1 MKGVFKMTTIGE
13 RIKTRRKEL
22 KMSQQEL
29 ALLLGYKSS
38 TSIARIESGNR
49 ELPQKKIQQTA
60 EALHTSPEY
69 IMGWEEKPKDELDQ
83 GAHKI
88 KITKSDGK
96 IIVFNTSAIVK
107 AINKALE
114 NLNEPAQN
122 KVLDYINDLK
132 ENNKNLRNFVENL
145 PKNKKR

>member
-1 MKGVFKMTTIGE
+1 MTTIGE
-13 RIKTRRKEL
+13 RIKKRREEL
-22 KMSQQEL
+22 NMTQAEL
-29 ALLLGYKSS
+29 ARILGYKSR
-38 TSIARIESGNR
+38 TSVYKMELDERG
-49 ELPQKKIQQTA
+49 LPQKKIKQLA
-60 EALHTSPEY
+60 EALHTTPEY

-88 KITKSDGK
+88 KITKSDGN
-96 IIVFNTSAIVK
+96 IIVLNTSAIVK

>member
-1 MKGVFKMTTIGE
+1 MTSIGE
-13 RIKTRRKEL
+13 RIKKRREEL
-22 KMSQQEL
+22 NMTQAEL
-29 ALLLGYKSS
+29 AHILGYKSPA
-38 TSIARIESGNR
+38 SITKMELGERG
-49 ELPQKKIQQTA
+49 LPQKKIKQLA
-60 EALHTSPEY
+60 EALHTTPEY
-69 IMGWEEKPKDELDQ
+69 IMGWEEKPKDEPNQ

>member
-1 MKGVFKMTTIGE
+1 MTTIGE
-13 RIKTRRKEL
+13 RIKKRRLEL
-22 KMSQQEL
+22 GMSQDEL
-29 ALLLGYKSS
+29 ARIMGYKSRS
-38 TSIARIESGNR
+38 SINKIETQGQ
-49 ELPQKKIQQTA
+49 ELPIKRVHQLA
-60 EALHTSPEY
+60 EALHTTPEY

-83 GAHKI
+83 SAHKI

-96 IIVFNTSAIVK
+96 IIVFDTSAIVK

-114 NLNEPAQN
+114 ILNEPAQN

>member
-1 MKGVFKMTTIGE
+1 MTSIGE
-13 RIKTRRKEL
+13 RIKKRREEL
-22 KMSQQEL
+22 NMTQAEL
-29 ALLLGYKSS
+29 AHILGYKSPA
-38 TSIARIESGNR
+38 SITKMELGERG
-49 ELPQKKIQQTA
+49 LPQKKIKQLA
-60 EALHTSPEY
+60 EALHTTPEY

-96 IIVFNTSAIVK
+96 IIVFDTSAIVK

>member
-1 MKGVFKMTTIGE
+1 MKMKINGKM
-13 RIKTRRKEL
+13 
-22 KMSQQEL
+22 
-29 ALLLGYKSS
+29 
-38 TSIARIESGNR
+38 N
-49 ELPQKKIQQTA
+49 
-60 EALHTSPEY
+60 
-69 IMGWEEKPKDELDQ
+69 
-83 GAHKI
+83 
-88 KITKSDGK
+88 ITKDL
-96 IIVFNTSAIVK
+96 IHFLIVLNTSAIVK

>member
-1 MKGVFKMTTIGE
+1 MTTIAE
-13 RIKTRRKEL
+13 RIRNRRLEL
-22 KMSQQEL
+22 GMSQDEL
-29 ALLLGYKSS
+29 ARLMGYKSRS
-38 TSIARIESGNR
+38 SIYKIEASGQD
-49 ELPQKKIQQTA
+49 LPRKKIVKLA
-60 EALHTSPEY
+60 EALHTTPEY

-83 GAHKI
+83 GTHKI
-88 KITKSDGK
+88 KITKSDGN
-96 IIVFNTSAIVK
+96 IIVLNTSAIVK

>member
-1 MKGVFKMTTIGE
+1 MTTIGE
-13 RIKTRRKEL
+13 RIKKRREEL
-22 KMSQQEL
+22 NMTQAEL
-29 ALLLGYKSS
+29 ARILGYKSR
-38 TSIARIESGNR
+38 TSVYKMELGERG
-49 ELPQKKIQQTA
+49 LPQKKIKQLA
-60 EALHTSPEY
+60 EALHTTPEY

-96 IIVFNTSAIVK
+96 IIVFDTSAIVK
-107 AINKALE
+107 AINRALE

>member
-1 MKGVFKMTTIGE
+1 MTTIGE
-13 RIKTRRKEL
+13 RIKKRREEL
-22 KMSQQEL
+22 NMTQAEL
-29 ALLLGYKSS
+29 ARILGYKSR
-38 TSIARIESGNR
+38 TSVYKMELGERG
-49 ELPQKKIQQTA
+49 LPQKKIKQIA
-60 EALHTSPEY
+60 EALHTTPEY

-96 IIVFNTSAIVK
+96 IIVFDTSAIVK

>member
-1 MKGVFKMTTIGE
+1 MTTIGE
-13 RIKTRRKEL
+13 RIKKRRLEL
-22 KMSQQEL
+22 GMSQDEL
-29 ALLLGYKSS
+29 ARIMGYKSRS
-38 TSIARIESGNR
+38 SINKIETQGQ
-49 ELPQKKIQQTA
+49 ELPIKRVHQLA
-60 EALHTSPEY
+60 EALHTTPEY

-96 IIVFNTSAIVK
+96 IIVFDTSAIVK

-114 NLNEPAQN
+114 SLNEPAQN

>member
-1 MKGVFKMTTIGE
+1 MTTIGE
-13 RIKTRRKEL
+13 RIKKRREEL
-22 KMSQQEL
+22 NMTQAEL
-29 ALLLGYKSS
+29 ARILGYKSR
-38 TSIARIESGNR
+38 TSVYKMELGERG
-49 ELPQKKIQQTA
+49 LPQKKIQQTA
-60 EALHTSPEY
+60 EALHTTPEY
-69 IMGWEEKPKDELDQ
+69 IMGWEEKPKDEPNQ

-88 KITKSDGK
+88 RITKSDGN
-96 IIVFNTSAIVK
+96 IIVLNTSAIVK

>member
-1 MKGVFKMTTIGE
+1 MTSIGE
-13 RIKTRRKEL
+13 RIKKRREEL
-22 KMSQQEL
+22 NMTQAEL
-29 ALLLGYKSS
+29 AHILGYKSPA
-38 TSIARIESGNR
+38 SITKMELGERG
-49 ELPQKKIQQTA
+49 LPQKKIKQLA
-60 EALHTSPEY
+60 EALHTTPEY
-69 IMGWEEKPKDELDQ
+69 IMGWEEKLKDELDQ

-88 KITKSDGK
+88 KITKSDGN
-96 IIVFNTSAIVK
+96 IIVLNTSAIVK

>member
-1 MKGVFKMTTIGE
+1 MTSIGE
-13 RIKTRRKEL
+13 RIKKRREEL
-22 KMSQQEL
+22 NMTQAEL
-29 ALLLGYKSS
+29 ARILGYKSPA
-38 TSIARIESGNR
+38 SITKMELGERG
-49 ELPQKKIQQTA
+49 LPQKKIKQIA
-60 EALHTSPEY
+60 EALRTTPEY

-88 KITKSDGK
+88 KITKSDGN
-96 IIVFNTSAIVK
+96 IIVLNTSAIVK

-114 NLNEPAQN
+114 ILNEPAQN

>member
-1 MKGVFKMTTIGE
+1 METIGE
-13 RIKTRRKEL
+13 RIRARRKEL
-22 KMSQQEL
+22 NMTQDEL
-29 ALLLGYKSS
+29 AQRLGYKSR
-38 TSIARIESGNR
+38 TSVNKIEKNVLKLQIDKVVKIA
-49 ELPQKKIQQTA
+49 Q
-60 EALHTSPEY
+60 ALNTTPDY
-69 IMGWEEKPKDELDQ
+69 ILGEEEKTKDELDQ

-96 IIVFNTSAIVK
+96 IIVFDTSAIVK

-114 NLNEPAQN
+114 ILNEPAQN

>member
-1 MKGVFKMTTIGE
+1 MTTIAE
-13 RIKTRRKEL
+13 RIRNRRLEL
-22 KMSQQEL
+22 GMSQDEL
-29 ALLLGYKSS
+29 ARLMGYKSRS
-38 TSIARIESGNR
+38 SIYKIEASGQD
-49 ELPQKKIQQTA
+49 LPRKKIVKLA
-60 EALHTSPEY
+60 EALHTTPEY

-96 IIVFNTSAIVK
+96 IIVFDTSAIVK

-114 NLNEPAQN
+114 SLNEPAQN

>member
-1 MKGVFKMTTIGE
+1 MTTIGE
-13 RIKTRRKEL
+13 RIKKRREEL
-22 KMSQQEL
+22 NMTQAEL
-29 ALLLGYKSS
+29 ARILGYKSR
-38 TSIARIESGNR
+38 TSVYKMELGERG
-49 ELPQKKIQQTA
+49 LPQKKIKQLA
-60 EALHTSPEY
+60 EALHTTPEY

-96 IIVFNTSAIVK
+96 IIVFDTSAIVK

>member
-1 MKGVFKMTTIGE
+1 MESIGA
-13 RIKTRRKEL
+13 RIKKRREEL
-22 KMSQQEL
+22 NMTQAEL
-29 ALLLGYKSS
+29 ARILGYKSR
-38 TSIARIESGNR
+38 TSIHKMELGERG
-49 ELPQKKIQQTA
+49 LPQKKIKQLA
-60 EALHTSPEY
+60 EALHTTPEY

-96 IIVFNTSAIVK
+96 IIVFDTSAIVK

-114 NLNEPAQN
+114 ILNEPAQN

>member
-1 MKGVFKMTTIGE
+1 MVVTIGE
-13 RIKTRRKEL
+13 RIKKRRLEL
-22 KMSQQEL
+22 GMSQDEL
-29 ALLLGYKSS
+29 ARIMGYKSRS
-38 TSIARIESGNR
+38 SINKLETQGQ
-49 ELPQKKIQQTA
+49 ELPIKRVHQLA
-60 EALHTSPEY
+60 EALHTTPEY
-69 IMGWEEKPKDELDQ
+69 IMGWEEKPKDEPNQ

-88 KITKSDGK
+88 RITKSDGN
-96 IIVFNTSAIVK
+96 IIVLNTSAIVK

>member
-1 MKGVFKMTTIGE
+1 METIGE
-13 RIKTRRKEL
+13 RIRARRKEL
-22 KMSQQEL
+22 NMTQDEL
-29 ALLLGYKSS
+29 AQRLGYKSR
-38 TSIARIESGNR
+38 TSVNKIEKNVLKLQIDKVVKIA
-49 ELPQKKIQQTA
+49 Q
-60 EALHTSPEY
+60 ALNTTPDY
-69 IMGWEEKPKDELDQ
+69 ILGEEEKPKDELDQ

-96 IIVFNTSAIVK
+96 IIVFDTSAIVK

-114 NLNEPAQN
+114 SLNEPAQN

>member
-1 MKGVFKMTTIGE
+1 MTTIGE
-13 RIKTRRKEL
+13 RIKKRREEL
-22 KMSQQEL
+22 NMTQAEL
-29 ALLLGYKSS
+29 ARILGYKSR
-38 TSIARIESGNR
+38 TSVYKMELGERG
-49 ELPQKKIQQTA
+49 LPQKKIKQLA
-60 EALHTSPEY
+60 EALRTTPEY

-96 IIVFNTSAIVK
+96 IIVFDTSAIVK
-107 AINKALE
+107 AINRALE